1 MLPYLLSPGTRSW
14 IVAPTL
20 DLADK
25 IMREIKIDIITK
37 LKLPIAH
44 KKEVSGQVHYMKLA
58 GLNSEISVKSADRPE
73 SLVGDG

>member
-1 MLPYLLSPGTRSW
+1 
-14 IVAPTL
+14 
-20 DLADK
+20 
-25 IMREIKIDIITK
+25 MREIKIDIITK